1 MSELQ
6 PHLERSDA
14 VRTPLPLE
22 QRVAICLWRLGTR
35 MEYRTN
41 HSLFGVRFPRCA
53 YMAMHDVSQASVKSL
68 AAQYIA
74 FKLDKEVRLSMDFHL
89 SGVSSMHQCN

>member
-41 HSLFGVRFPRCA
+41 HSFVWSKISTVCIYG
-53 YMAMHDVSQASVKSL
+53 SV
-68 AAQYIA
+68 
-74 FKLDKEVRLSMDFHL
+74 
-89 SGVSSMHQCN
+89 